1 MSKPDQTP
9 VARVGQLVDSAAH
22 RFPDIAAIVDGPLTW
37 TWREL
42 ADAAATAASAI
53 ESQGVRPGDRL
64 MIVSENSFELAA
76 LYLAAARGDVWP
88 ILINAR
94 LSAREL
100 AQIRDHAR
108 PRRTIYVTAT
118 SEEASA
124 HATAHGAEEL
134 SIRGH
139 RGLRISELVDCQ
151 LERSHEAAAEQ
162 VGVLLY
168 TSGTT
173 GAPKG
178 VMLSHASLLAVTS
191 EVISTQAVQADD
203 RFYGILP
210 FSHIYSLVWVLLT
223 ACASGA
229 SISIARR
236 FDAAEVLALL
246 RQGGITRLQGVP
258 TMFVKILEAL
268 GGNRLEAPHLRQILT
283 GAAPLDLALKS
294 AIEEA
299 FRLPLGNGYGMTE
312 MAPTIATTRF
322 DERRAD
328 TASGLPLPGVEV
340 CLVAQGG
347 KEVEGSGVGEI
358 LTRGPGLM
366 LGYYKNAAATSD
378 ALTNGWLKTG
388 DLGVRERDGAIR
400 VVGRSKDVIIR
411 SGFNVYPEEVEAVL
425 ASHPAVAFAGVVG
438 RRRSSVDEEAIAF
451 VQLVAG
457 MDCSEA
463 DLRDYAAERLTA
475 YKRPSAL
482 VKVDTMPLNTTGKV
496 LKTKLRELAAKL
508 PS

>member
-1 MSKPDQTP
+1 MGTPDLTRIK
-9 VARVGQLVDSAAH
+9 RVGKLVDSAAE
-22 RFPDIAAIVDGPLTW
+22 RFPDAFAIIDGPLKW
-37 TWREL
+37 TWKEL
-42 ADAAATAASAI
+42 GVAASTAASAI
-53 ESQGVRPGDRL
+53 ENRGVRPGDRL
-64 MIVSENSFELAA
+64 MIVGENSFELAA
-76 LYLAAARGDVWP
+76 LYLAAAREDVWP

-94 LSAREL
+94 LSSREL
-100 AQIRDHAR
+100 AQIRDHAL

-118 SEEASA
+118 SEEASS
-124 HATAHGAEEL
+124 HAIAHGTEEL
-134 SIRGH
+134 NIPGLQ
-139 RGLRISELVDCQ
+139 GLRISGLVDSH
-151 LERSHEAAAEQ
+151 LERSYKAAAEQ

-191 EVISTQAVQADD
+191 EVISTQAVRADD

-236 FDAAEVLALL
+236 FEAADVLSLL
-246 RQGGITRLQGVP
+246 EDGRVTRLQGVP

-268 GGNRLEAPHLRQILT
+268 GGRRLEAPHLRQILT

-294 AIEEA
+294 AIEAA

-322 DERRAD
+322 DERRTD

-340 CLVAQGG
+340 RLVSQGG
-347 KEVEGSGVGEI
+347 KEVEGAGVGEI

-366 LGYYKNAAATSD
+366 LGYYKNSVATSD
-378 ALTNGWLKTG
+378 ALSNGWLKTG
-388 DLGVRERDGAIR
+388 DLGIRESDGAIR

-425 ASHPAVAFAGVVG
+425 TSHPAIAFAGVVG
-438 RRRSSVDEEAIAF
+438 RRRNSVDEEAIAF

-463 DLRDYAAERLTA
+463 ELRDYAAERLTA

-482 VKVDTMPLNTTGKV
+482 VKVEAMPLNTTGKV